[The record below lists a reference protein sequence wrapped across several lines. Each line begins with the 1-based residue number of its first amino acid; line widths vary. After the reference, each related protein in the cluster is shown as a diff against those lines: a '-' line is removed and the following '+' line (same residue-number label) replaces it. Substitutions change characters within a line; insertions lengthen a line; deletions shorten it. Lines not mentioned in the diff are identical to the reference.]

1 MLSKELYTF
10 SIDFVEKL
18 EAQENLIRSKD
29 ETIQEIV
36 AKCEVALATPK
47 LRENFLKLIIEE
59 YKEDI

>member
-1 MLSKELYTF
+1 MLSRELEVF
-10 SIDFVEKL
+10 ASDFVEKL
-18 EAQENLIRSKD
+18 EQQEKLLKQKD

-36 AKCEVALATPK
+36 AKCEVALAAPK

>member
-1 MLSKELYTF
+1 MLSRELEVFAT
-10 SIDFVEKL
+10 DFVEKL
-18 EAQENLIRSKD
+18 EDQEKLLRQKD

-36 AKCEVALATPK
+36 AKCEVALDALE

>member
-18 EAQENLIRSKD
+18 EQQEKLLRQKD

-36 AKCEVALATPK
+36 AKCEVALAAPA
-47 LRENFLKLIIEE
+47 LRKNILKEIIEE

>member
-10 SIDFVEKL
+10 STDFVEKL
-18 EAQENLIRSKD
+18 EDQEKLLRQKD

-36 AKCEVALATPK
+36 RSCEAALAMPK
-47 LRENFLKLIIEE
+47 LRENMLKEIIEE

>member
-18 EAQENLIRSKD
+18 EQQEKLLRSKD

-36 AKCEVALATPK
+36 RNCEVALATPK
-47 LRENFLKLIIEE
+47 LRENMLKLIIEE